1 MRDTCVYTY
10 IDMYIHIHMHTC
22 IPANT
27 HTHTYTH
34 TDTHTCMHTHIHVEM
49 HTDVHRHRD
58 VHMPSYVTLDYNTL
72 HCLAIQFIERW
83 QNGLPGC
90 SSCKHSASQGCIRSN
105 HCSEACGCCSPEK
118 QLRDLRG
125 LLRLEIVRPS
135 PLERKSGAAH

>member
-1 MRDTCVYTY
+1 MCIY
-10 IDMYIHIHMHTC
+10 IYRYMYIHIHMHTC

-34 TDTHTCMHTHIHVEM
+34 TDTHTHTCMHTHIHVEM

-58 VHMPSYVTLDYNTL
+58 VYMPSYVTLDYNTL

-125 LLRLEIVRPS
+125 LQRLEIVRPS